1 MLEALSYGFMQK
13 ALVSGAAVAAVCA
26 LAGLFLVLRRYSLF
40 GDGISHVAFGGVAAG
55 LFLGVLPLW
64 TALAAAVAGGLG
76 LQKLRSSARIS
87 GDAATAVML
96 AAGLAAGV
104 TLVSASGGF
113 SVDVMGFLFGSI
125 LLVGDWDAAAMVA
138 VSAAAAAALLAMRGR
153 LAQVAF
159 NEELARLSGVNVA
172 LTNYLFV
179 VIASVVVVTSMR
191 LVGILLISALIVIPN
206 VTAMMLGRGLAQT
219 AAVSVSLARG
229 RGGLRHA
236 AVLLPRPRPL
246 GDHSPAVAGRHA
258 RRGRAAPRAPRPPPP
273 PRAGEGPARGG
284 GGLDLGLAS
293 SSTTSRNLSLLLLI
307 SLRGYSS
314 TLYTACSWNDGG
326 ITPPDVTSC
335 STT

>member
-76 LQKLRSSARIS
+76 LQKLRSSTRIS

-219 AAVSVSLARG
+219 AAVSVSLAVA
-229 RGGLRHA
+229 A
-236 AVLLPRPRPL
+236 AVCGMLLSYYLDLAPSGTIVL
-246 GDHSPAVAGRHA
+246 LSLAAMLAVAALRPGRLGRLL
-258 RRGRAAPRAPRPPPP
+258 RR
-273 PRAGEGPARGG
+273 GPARG
-284 GGLDLGLAS
+284 
-293 SSTTSRNLSLLLLI
+293 
-307 SLRGYSS
+307 
-314 TLYTACSWNDGG
+314 
-326 ITPPDVTSC
+326 PPAAAAA
-335 STT
+335 